1 MRTFLHVSTL
11 TLTAV
16 VHMASIAVALGAMAA
31 IYSQSIKTGVLVTT
45 GALVAGIV
53 GFSYSLWKIHKP
65 MGKVPLAAPR

>member
-1 MRTFLHVSTL
+1 MRAFLHASTL

-31 IYSQSIKTGVLVTT
+31 VYSQSIKTGVLVTA

-53 GFSYSLWKIHKP
+53 GFGYSLWKIHKP
-65 MGKVPLAAPR
+65 SLKVPLAAPR

>member
-1 MRTFLHVSTL
+1 MRAFLHVSTL

-31 IYSQSIKTGVLVTT
+31 VYSQSIKTGVLVTA

-53 GFSYSLWKIHKP
+53 GFGYSLWKIHKP
-65 MGKVPLAAPR
+65 NLKVPLAAPR